1 MVDFLERIFI
11 LLIAGRKDLNY
22 DIQKKTI
29 LVVHHRGRYR
39 SDHSGAV
46 EDRGYRIPQM
56 GECTVSGMFLHRPFS
71 FHFDDCLF
79 SQESSS

>member
-1 MVDFLERIFI
+1 MFI

-22 DIQKKTI
+22 DIQKKAI
-29 LVVHHRGRYR
+29 LVVHHRDRYR
-39 SDHSGAV
+39 SGHSGVV
-46 EDRGYRIPQM
+46 ENRSYQIPQM
-56 GECTVSGMFLHRPFS
+56 GERAVSGMFLHRPSS